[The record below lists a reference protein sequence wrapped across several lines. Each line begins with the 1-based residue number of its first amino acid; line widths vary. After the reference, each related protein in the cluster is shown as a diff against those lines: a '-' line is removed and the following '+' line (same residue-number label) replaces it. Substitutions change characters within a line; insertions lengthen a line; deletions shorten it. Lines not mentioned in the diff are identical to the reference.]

1 MPETHHDVEL
11 GDIIFTDN
19 AITKKKQYG
28 LMTHHIVEALKFG
41 KDVLPLLEGTR
52 QRSYIYQQY
61 KQIGVI
67 FVTNDQ
73 HGRELGAIKI
83 ISCWSKDFA

>member
-1 MPETHHDVEL
+1 MSETHHDVEL

-19 AITKKKQYG
+19 AISKKKQYG
-28 LMTHHIVEALKFG
+28 LMTHHIVEALKYG
-41 KDVLPLLEGTR
+41 KDVLSRMEGTR

-61 KQIGVI
+61 KQVSVI
-67 FVTNDQ
+67 FVLEDQ
-73 HGRELGAIKI
+73 RGRSIGGVKV